1 MKKYAYIRVSSKDQ
15 NIARQVTA
23 MQNIGILENDMYID
37 KQSGKDFHREQY
49 QMLIKRLQSGDEL
62 YIKSI
67 DRLGRDYDEI
77 QEQWRYLTK
86 KININ
91 IIVLDFPLLDTRNR
105 VNGITGKFIADLVLQ
120 ILSYVAQ
127 VERENT
133 KQRQAEGIR
142 IAKEK
147 GIRLGRP
154 PMPIPK
160 EFEEIYRL
168 WKENKISKRKG
179 ALMLH
184 TNHNTFSNWIKNMKK
199 VLK

>member
-1 MKKYAYIRVSSKDQ
+1 MIDYKELYDCLFHVSKQAGELALKLQ
-15 NIARQVTA
+15 NGIVNEGKQVEAIIGEDLRHKA
-23 MQNIGILENDMYID
+23 M
-37 KQSGKDFHREQY
+37 REAVSY
-49 QMLIKRLQSGDEL
+49 THLDEL

-86 KININ
+86 KINIDM
-91 IIVLDFPLLDTRNR
+91 IVLDFPLLDTRNQ

-147 GIRLGRP
+147 GIQFGRC
-154 PMPIPK
+154 
-160 EFEEIYRL
+160 
-168 WKENKISKRKG
+168 
-179 ALMLH
+179 
-184 TNHNTFSNWIKNMKK
+184 
-199 VLK
+199 V